1 MTSGLNAIPDWNYD
15 GVLSAREG
23 DDPVAGIR
31 SPYAVSLVDLVERF
45 GSTQRRRRLL
55 RGLLDFRAELHK
67 AGLVQGFQWVNGSFM
82 ENVEQ
87 NDGRPPNDIDL
98 VTFFY
103 IPEGHTSDTISQ
115 ALGSLLNPA
124 ETKENF
130 SVDAYFSQLNQIDL
144 EIIIKRSTYWY
155 SLWSH
160 TRTEKWKGYLQI
172 DLAADDHDGL
182 AWALLDQMDND
193 GGGQE

>member
-1 MTSGLNAIPDWNYD
+1 MTSGLNTILDWNYD
-15 GVLSAREG
+15 GVLPAYDV
-23 DDPVAGIR
+23 DDPVEGIR
-31 SPYAVSLVDLVERF
+31 SPYTVSLVDLVERF
-45 GSTQRRRRLL
+45 GNTQRRRRLL

-103 IPEGHTSDTISQ
+103 IPEGDTSDTIAQ
-115 ALGSLLNPA
+115 ALGSLLDPV
-124 ETKENF
+124 ETKEKF

-144 EIIIKRSTYWY
+144 EIIIKRSKYWY